1 MTVSDLLEQPWN
13 KSDNIKKIVISAQCQ
28 HDLLTDFLH
37 DVFTRIYH
45 IQEHVLHLQKS
56 QHFLSFQTGRPKS
69 VCENWRLESF
79 RSSFTSTYVP
89 SCRENGSFA
98 KTQCHFEVT
107 RIRCW
112 EVDKYG
118 KPTGKK
124 RPDIILPPRSR
135 YNTEHDSTRTL
146 QPITNDASARMFG
159 YTRTGSTTENEIVER
174 NQKTTKTRQPMS
186 KVLLKQVSVSLRT

>member
-1 MTVSDLLEQPWN
+1 MPTHIYACISHSRTCTTSSKVTMRYLYSHSFWQCTT
-13 KSDNIKKIVISAQCQ
+13 KKEN
-28 HDLLTDFLH
+28 L
-37 DVFTRIYH
+37 
-45 IQEHVLHLQKS
+45 

-69 VCENWRLESF
+69 VCEKWRLESF
-79 RSSFTSTYVP
+79 RSSFISTYVP

-159 YTRTGSTTENEIVER
+159 YTRTGSTTENEIVET
-174 NQKTTKTRQPMS
+174 NPKTTKTRQPMS
-186 KVLLKQVSVSLRT
+186 KVLLKQVAVSLRT